1 MKNTG
6 NIFLG
11 LAAAG
16 MLFAT
21 SFKPET
27 GRKDVVYVPLIIDEI
42 VDHTMV
48 VDSTQS
54 QSISIP
60 EGYPIDPIF
69 LKKSI
74 IKSSQ
79 FGKRFHP
86 IFRKWKMH
94 AGIDMG
100 AKKGTPIKT
109 TADGRVVRI
118 QRSRKGYGLNVIIQH
133 TDKRYSTLYAHM
145 SEIGVETN
153 QQVKAGTVIGLVGS
167 TGAST
172 GPHLHYEIMIREEG
186 DAKFKKVNPLPFILG
201 RK

>member
-100 AKKGTPIKT
+100 AKKVLLSKQLLTDVLYVYN
-109 TADGRVVRI
+109 AAVRDTVLTLSSNI
-118 QRSRKGYGLNVIIQH
+118 LINVI
-133 TDKRYSTLYAHM
+133 AHFM
-145 SEIGVETN
+145 HI
-153 QQVKAGTVIGLVGS
+153 
-167 TGAST
+167 
-172 GPHLHYEIMIREEG
+172 
-186 DAKFKKVNPLPFILG
+186 
-201 RK
+201 